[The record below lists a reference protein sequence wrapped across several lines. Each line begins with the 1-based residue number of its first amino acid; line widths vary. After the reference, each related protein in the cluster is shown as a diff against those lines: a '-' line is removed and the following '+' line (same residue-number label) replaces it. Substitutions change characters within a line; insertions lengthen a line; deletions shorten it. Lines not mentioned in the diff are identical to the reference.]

1 MAVTGL
7 KIIIQRAA
15 WAEFAF
21 PRHGTLLPDQASQP
35 TGPATIFNGSRN
47 RIQKASNVGWMEDRE
62 VEGRGRR
69 ERGRSGKHGGD
80 GGKGRKSVKPLVYW
94 EGGRR
99 TTDIRRLKIERKSRR
114 EQLKRRKYCELISV
128 ARGWILVSC
137 RGECR
142 ILFERCSWRCS
153 RWNRFPFSP
162 SLHFPFALEAFNV
175 ALITFHW
182 VRRERWKSFS
192 GNFWFLYNQIYIMI
206 MNRFL
211 DCKIWIEIYSS
222 HIRVVKRIVNFFF
235 FFSICLRFKVVLISG
250 GKYCKIH
257 YETLNEP
264 SGTDISG
271 QALFIYFLEVC
282 LRKIV

>member
-62 VEGRGRR
+62 AKEGGGKVGVGSMEVMGRG
-69 ERGRSGKHGGD
+69 EGGW
-80 GGKGRKSVKPLVYW
+80 RSVKPLVYW

-153 RWNRFPFSP
+153 RWNRFPFP
-162 SLHFPFALEAFNV
+162 P
-175 ALITFHW
+175 
-182 VRRERWKSFS
+182 SFS
-192 GNFWFLYNQIYIMI
+192 FCFRGF
-206 MNRFL
+206 
-211 DCKIWIEIYSS
+211 
-222 HIRVVKRIVNFFF
+222 
-235 FFSICLRFKVVLISG
+235 
-250 GKYCKIH
+250 
-257 YETLNEP
+257 
-264 SGTDISG
+264 
-271 QALFIYFLEVC
+271 
-282 LRKIV
+282 